1 MSPKPATDSA
11 FDRAI
16 AEIPSCALDEAG
28 VTAQRAWYARL
39 APTVS
44 RVERQADAVLIEFR
58 EDFDRGTLDETLAV
72 ERECCPFFLFEFDG
86 TQRRLRATVQEAEQ
100 RPALDAMAHALRS
113 VPRVSPQE

>member
-28 VTAQRAWYARL
+28 VTAQRARYARL

-72 ERECCPFFLFEFDG
+72 ERECCPFLGIETDERSLAISVG
-86 TQRRLRATVQEAEQ
+86 REDEAPMLDVFAE
-100 RPALDAMAHALRS
+100 ALAPSR
-113 VPRVSPQE
+113 